1 MKCTDF
7 FNSIRK
13 IMIRESRIE
22 DIPEIIQ
29 VIHESVRS
37 CIQDHQRNESEIQIW
52 LEKTNQSSLLLG
64 MLYNDSWVYLEQE
77 QIAGFILVSGSS
89 HTISTSTAGGR
100 GFTAIIVAWL
110 AKFNVWAMA
119 VIAFLLVFMQQG
131 AIQIA
136 TQYNL
141 NENASEVITGIILFF
156 VIGCEFFINYK
167 LEFRKKHSA

>member
-1 MKCTDF
+1 M
-7 FNSIRK
+7 
-13 IMIRESRIE
+13 
-22 DIPEIIQ
+22 
-29 VIHESVRS
+29 V
-37 CIQDHQRNESEIQIW
+37 
-52 LEKTNQSSLLLG
+52 LL
-64 MLYNDSWVYLEQE
+64 
-77 QIAGFILVSGSS
+77 
-89 HTISTSTAGGR
+89 
-100 GFTAIIVAWL
+100 IIVAWL